1 MTTTIDPRELRR
13 LMSHWATGVAV
24 ITSRGETGPRGATT
38 NALTSLSLDPLLV
51 LVALDRSSN
60 TLEAVRHSGRFC
72 VNILGAGQE
81 ELARRFA
88 TKASGEEKLAGV
100 EHELIDEVPVLGGT
114 VAWLACELDQR
125 AGRRRP
131 CDPDRPAARGRRRP
145 GGTAARVL
153 RRPLPRG
160 HPRRPVAR
168 VEVIRC
174 GAVLFDLDGVLMD
187 SRVCVERHW
196 TRWANRHGIDVA
208 LVLAEAHGR
217 RTTDTILAVAP
228 SLDIA
233 AEARLLEEAET
244 VDFDGVTTLPGA
256 APLLEALP
264 PGSWAVVTSGT
275 RALATG
281 RLAHGGLPMPEQ
293 LITADDVER
302 GKPDP
307 QPYLA
312 GAAALGSTR
321 RSASSSRTRRPGS
334 RRERQPE

>member
-1 MTTTIDPRELRR
+1 M
-13 LMSHWATGVAV
+13 
-24 ITSRGETGPRGATT
+24 
-38 NALTSLSLDPLLV
+38 
-51 LVALDRSSN
+51 
-60 TLEAVRHSGRFC
+60 
-72 VNILGAGQE
+72 
-81 ELARRFA
+81 
-88 TKASGEEKLAGV
+88 
-100 EHELIDEVPVLGGT
+100 
-114 VAWLACELDQR
+114 
-125 AGRRRP
+125 
-131 CDPDRPAARGRRRP
+131 
-145 GGTAARVL
+145 
-153 RRPLPRG
+153 
-160 HPRRPVAR
+160 
-168 VEVIRC
+168 EVIRC

-217 RTTDTILAVAP
+217 RTTDTLLAVAP

-264 PGSWAVVTSGT
+264 PGSWGVVTSGT

-281 RLAHGGLPMPEQ
+281 RLAHGGLPIPER

-312 GAAALGSTR
+312 GAAALGVDPAQCLVVEDAVAGLRAGRAAGCRGLVAVLGTTARDELEPVADLVLTDLTR
-321 RSASSSRTRRPGS
+321 LTTSVEGGRVRVDGA
-334 RRERQPE
+334 